1 MLVDLCHQNLS
12 NKISAYGI
20 HNILVLLQQNVFM
33 WMKIL
38 SLFHGWISK
47 DKSVQFY
54 VFESLLYNTVESVFI
69 VIPFVERFREYPRFF
84 VFELKLECIYFW
96 CGFLS
101 IGVFLLL
108 TVINKPVLGGYR
120 YVWMWYNASGIVWQ
134 TSVIVEKVGI

>member
-1 MLVDLCHQNLS
+1 MLVDLCHQSLS

-47 DKSVQFY
+47 DKCVQFY
-54 VFESLLYNTVESVFI
+54 VCESLLYNTVESVFI
-69 VIPFVERFREYPRFF
+69 VVPFVERFREYPRFF

-101 IGVFLLL
+101 IGGFCFL
-108 TVINKPVLGGYR
+108 VIINEPILGSYR
-120 YVWMWYNASGIVWQ
+120 YFWMWYNASSIVGR
-134 TSVIVEKVGI
+134 TSVIVEKVSI

>member
-1 MLVDLCHQNLS
+1 LLVDLCHQNLS

-20 HNILVLLQQNVFM
+20 HNILVLLQRNVFM

-38 SLFHGWISK
+38 KLFHGWISK

-69 VIPFVERFREYPRFF
+69 VVPFVERFREYPRCF

-101 IGVFLLL
+101 IGGFCFL
-108 TVINKPVLGGYR
+108 VIINEPILGGYR
-120 YVWMWYNASGIVWQ
+120 YFWMWYNASSIVGR
-134 TSVIVEKVGI
+134 TSVIVEKVSI